1 MIQQGDAGIIRN
13 LESTQALG
21 GFFRWRLASAPKTH
35 GEVNQTF
42 EAEMYWLNV
51 PIESQP
57 VRVHL
62 FGLSALQKIGCIIA
76 HAILDGLEV
85 TPDEL
90 IITPLRGQLVE
101 IIGYD
106 PDAVRDE
113 IHLSTPPP

>member
-1 MIQQGDAGIIRN
+1 MIQQGDAGIFRN

-21 GFFRWRLASAPKTH
+21 GFFRWRLTSAPSGRITP

-51 PIESQP
+51 PIETQP

-62 FGLSALQKIGCIIA
+62 FGVSAPQKIGCIIA
-76 HAILDGLEV
+76 HATLNGLEV
-85 TPDEL
+85 APDEL

-113 IHLSTPPP
+113 IHL

>member
-1 MIQQGDAGIIRN
+1 MIQQGDGGIIRN

-21 GFFRWRLASAPKTH
+21 GLFRWRLAS

-62 FGLSALQKIGCIIA
+62 FGVSAPQKIGCIIA
-76 HAILDGLEV
+76 HAQLDGLDV
-85 TPDEL
+85 IPDEL

-113 IHLSTPPP
+113 IHL